1 VSLSEANK
9 NVDAKNKEEEKGGNP
24 RHFFVGVYISL
35 YIIRSEPMS
44 RQCLQILGTNLG
56 TLEQQL
62 DKSKKEQLALQMEV
76 RTLTQQQITEIEKV
90 RTLTQQRDTELAKST
105 ALRRKST
112 RYHRERDVYRYR
124 LIEEKQRAASEQQR
138 AILGNQMLIG
148 HIKRGQSKNPADLV
162 GDGTAV
168 DAVDDEGGGLCMSGQ
183 GWSEEVL
190 DELKTLF
197 QRGPRWFLTT
207 QCEDDED
214 EVLVFG
220 QFDLTA
226 GPWKIKGNDGKRYSA
241 HQVLRYFDH

>member
-1 VSLSEANK
+1 
-9 NVDAKNKEEEKGGNP
+9 
-24 RHFFVGVYISL
+24 
-35 YIIRSEPMS
+35 MS

-76 RTLTQQQITEIEKV
+76 RTLTQQ
-90 RTLTQQRDTELAKST
+90 RDTELAKST
-105 ALRRKST
+105 ALRRQST
-112 RYHRERDVYRYR
+112 RYHRERDDYRYR

-207 QCEDDED
+207 QCEDDQD